1 MGRVNGVTMSL
12 EYDAGVWRRDCG
24 FVVWSRHRSEAA
36 ARRAARKYANRPG
49 VATLALA
56 AGYRFCND
64 DVQWIDGDGRSIVPG
79 SDDMVEPTRPRPTMT
94 RSRPGPAISI
104 RASDE
109 VAAALRALPDPYTR
123 SITTLAL
130 AAAGRWDLVPERER
144 AWAAEQLEIS
154 LKSYKRR

>member
-1 MGRVNGVTMSL
+1 
-12 EYDAGVWRRDCG
+12 
-24 FVVWSRHRSEAA
+24 
-36 ARRAARKYANRPG
+36 
-49 VATLALA
+49 
-56 AGYRFCND
+56 
-64 DVQWIDGDGRSIVPG
+64 
-79 SDDMVEPTRPRPTMT
+79 MT
-94 RSRPGPAISI
+94 RPGPAISI

-144 AWAAEQLEIS
+144 AWAAERLESS